1 MPLCE
6 VIYVR
11 HEMGS
16 GWKWRPVTV
25 DDNPKACEKACEET
39 YELFYECVT
48 AARASGYTPN
58 LKCL

>member
-6 VIYVR
+6 IIYVK
-11 HEMGS
+11 S
-16 GWKWRPVTV
+16 KQDAGWKWRPISDGTERH
-25 DDNPKACEKACEET
+25 PSEKT
-39 YELFYECVT
+39 YELFYDCVV